1 MTIPLWVSNEFCCA
15 NLFPRSFAAVDKIRA
30 GNPCE
35 KAERLKVI
43 KESAASLPK
52 TDILSNQLQNAVRRH
67 VENAS
72 DHERRKNP
80 SIDLEI
86 SR

>member
-1 MTIPLWVSNEFCCA
+1 MIILRCDHAALGIYEFCCV
-15 NLFPRSFAAVDKIRA
+15 NFFPRPFAAVDKIRA

-35 KAERLKVI
+35 KAERLKLI

-72 DHERRKNP
+72 DHEEKILP
-80 SIDLEI
+80 
-86 SR
+86 